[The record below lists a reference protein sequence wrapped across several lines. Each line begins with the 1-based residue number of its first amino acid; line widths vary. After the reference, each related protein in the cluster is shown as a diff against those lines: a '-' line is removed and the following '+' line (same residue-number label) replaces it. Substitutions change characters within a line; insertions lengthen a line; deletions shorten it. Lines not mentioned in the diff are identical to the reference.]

1 MTLNLQKQVAIEKL
15 KYMHQFAQSSTVAT
29 ILAPLLCIP
38 LYLSIVSDLRFYTW
52 FALMTT
58 VVLIRI
64 LLVRRIEVDK
74 NIQTNFTLLN
84 WGVGLVTLVWG
95 LGWLILVPAMDPV
108 NYLIYQIISLTVLFV
123 GMVGY
128 CVNWR
133 TFFCFVLPLK
143 IPELIFTIIYYQFII
158 WPIALGS
165 MVAFY
170 LALKMGFLFSKF
182 WEKSIS
188 LRHSNETLITE
199 LIAEKDASVAANLA
213 KSEFIAT
220 ASHDLRQ
227 PMQAIN
233 IFMEMI
239 STLHL
244 KPEDASIF
252 KKMRLSINLLNKM
265 FNTLLDINKLD
276 SNAVVVAQNNFDLDS
291 VLDEIKESF
300 YPLAQDKG
308 IDLVFDYQN
317 QLVTG
322 DAVLLMQILRNLLA
336 NAIQYTQ
343 KGAIHVAFTEQE
355 QRLVLSV
362 SDTGCGISEQDLPFI
377 YKEFF
382 RAENSRAQH
391 DGLGLG
397 LSIVSRI
404 AKIIRAELTV
414 ESVMG
419 QGSTFTVKT
428 NYPVIQPLEVDAAK
442 HPSLHH
448 GSVDALQMPAATY
461 TPAHEK
467 HLGIMENDLALVDAY
482 AQFFSNCGFVVHR
495 LPFVEADFYAELL
508 NVPKLDFI
516 LSDYRLADK
525 DGVYFIQKL
534 RDEFNSEIPACILTA
549 DTSPHHLVLFNEL
562 NIQVLYK
569 PIDVKDV
576 LKFIV
581 ERLQSASH

>member
-52 FALMTT
+52 FALMTA

-343 KGAIHVAFTEQE
+343 KGVIHVAFTEQE

-414 ESVMG
+414 ESMMG

-448 GSVDALQMPAATY
+448 GLADALQMPAATY

-495 LPFVEADFYAELL
+495 LPFVEADFYTELL

>member
-52 FALMTT
+52 FALMTV

-343 KGAIHVAFTEQE
+343 KGVIHVAFTEQE

-428 NYPVIQPLEVDAAK
+428 NYPVIQLLEVDAAK

-495 LPFVEADFYAELL
+495 LPFVEADFYTELL

>member
-52 FALMTT
+52 FALMTA

-343 KGAIHVAFTEQE
+343 KGVIHVAFTEQE

-448 GSVDALQMPAATY
+448 GLVDALQMPAATY

-495 LPFVEADFYAELL
+495 LPFVEADFYTELL

>member
-52 FALMTT
+52 FALMTA

-495 LPFVEADFYAELL
+495 LPFVEADFYTELL

>member
-52 FALMTT
+52 FALMTA

-343 KGAIHVAFTEQE
+343 KGVIHVAFTEQE

-428 NYPVIQPLEVDAAK
+428 NYPVIQLLEVDAAK

-495 LPFVEADFYAELL
+495 LPFVEADFYTELL

>member
-52 FALMTT
+52 FALMTA

-343 KGAIHVAFTEQE
+343 KGVIHVAFTEQE

-442 HPSLHH
+442 HPSFHH

-495 LPFVEADFYAELL
+495 LPFVEADFYTELL

>member
-52 FALMTT
+52 FALMTA

-343 KGAIHVAFTEQE
+343 KGVIHVAFTEQG

-428 NYPVIQPLEVDAAK
+428 NYPVIQLLEVDAAK

-495 LPFVEADFYAELL
+495 LPFVEADFYTELL

>member
-52 FALMTT
+52 FALMTA

-343 KGAIHVAFTEQE
+343 KGVIHVAFTEQE

-495 LPFVEADFYAELL
+495 LPFVEADFYTELL

>member
-52 FALMTT
+52 FALMTA

-343 KGAIHVAFTEQE
+343 KGAIHVAFTEQG

-495 LPFVEADFYAELL
+495 LPFVEADFYTELL

-516 LSDYRLADK
+516 LSDYRLVDK